1 MFHEMICNKDFLGS
15 YVATLC
21 CSRIVPSNIAL
32 SLESCVSCTLR
43 ELCFF
48 CYRSGQNTVELLA
61 IADKRV
67 AELNEQIRM
76 LEKQVKRICGGMSSG
91 CRYCSAGG
99 GGGYCRTVAHR
110 QLKGL
115 CSGI

>member
-1 MFHEMICNKDFLGS
+1 M
-15 YVATLC
+15 
-21 CSRIVPSNIAL
+21 
-32 SLESCVSCTLR
+32 SCTLR

-91 CRYCSAGG
+91 CRYCSAGEGG

-115 CSGI
+115 CSGM

>member
-1 MFHEMICNKDFLGS
+1 MLHEMICKKDFLGS

-21 CSRIVPSNIAL
+21 CSRIVPCNIAL
-32 SLESCVSCTLR
+32 RLESCVR

-48 CYRSGQNTVELLA
+48 CYTFRSGQNTVELLA

-76 LEKQVKRICGGMSSG
+76 LEKQVKRTCGGMSSV
-91 CRYCSAGG
+91 
-99 GGGYCRTVAHR
+99 T
-110 QLKGL
+110 
-115 CSGI
+115 